1 MGWDPELLVGA
12 RALPDIPYTSCT
24 VPACA
29 EEGRPWGWCSW
40 QRDAGP
46 VRSYGALRAPFTNSS
61 WAGAAGDGV
70 GLTR

>member
-1 MGWDPELLVGA
+1 MSCLWGPEPSQIFLTQAALCLHVQRRGGPGA
-12 RALPDIPYTSCT
+12 GA
-24 VPACA
+24 A
-29 EEGRPWGWCSW
+29 GRGM
-40 QRDAGP
+40 QA